1 MDFNEKLLEFSD
13 RVLSKSLNDQEKNN
27 YTETIFE
34 SIKHI
39 NKYGQE
45 FWFARE
51 LSKILEYKDY
61 RNFLIAIDKAM
72 ETCKQSGNEI
82 KEHFGEATNMIL
94 IGNGAHREVSD
105 YSLSRYACYLIIMNA
120 DETKEI
126 VALGKTYFA
135 VNTRQQELIEQ
146 YDNLTEEQ
154 KRLAIRNE
162 MVFHNKSLAEA
173 ARMAGISDAR
183 DYAIF
188 QNKGYQGL

>member
-1 MDFNEKLLEFSD
+1 MDFDEKLLEFSD
-13 RVLSKSLNDQEKNN
+13 SVLSKSLNDQEKNN

-51 LSKILEYKDY
+51 LSKIPEYKDY

-94 IGNGAHREVSD
+94 IGNGAHREVGANV
-105 YSLSRYACYLIIMNA
+105 RQTI
-120 DETKEI
+120 KE
-126 VALGKTYFA
+126 LGGTMPEDLPTPSKSIKQIE
-135 VNTRQQELIEQ
+135 REHSKKEL
-146 YDNLTEEQ
+146 N
-154 KRLAIRNE
+154 
-162 MVFHNKSLAEA
+162 
-173 ARMAGISDAR
+173 
-183 DYAIF
+183 
-188 QNKGYQGL
+188 